1 MYKINTK
8 HFKKIMGYRGFI
20 YKDRLLLLFLA
31 DAMVAFIVAML
42 KLNLKRILKQNMRI
56 IHGH

>member
-1 MYKINTK
+1 
-8 HFKKIMGYRGFI
+8 MGYRGFI

-31 DAMVAFIVAML
+31 DAMVAFIAAML